1 MGKLIVLNRKTK
13 EYDYFIKYKRNCID
27 DKYIVELFYSHNS
40 EWTNPGS
47 KILTLKEENLMLDFK
62 FEDKVDLKKTPYYTK
77 DHMQLA
83 FLALDAISND
93 DKVKRKCKNRTFKI
107 LKLC

>member
-13 EYDYFIKYKRNCID
+13 EYDYFIKYKRNRKE
-27 DKYIVELFYSHNS
+27 DKYTVELFYSHNGD
-40 EWTNPGS
+40 WTNPGS

-77 DHMQLA
+77 NHMELVL
-83 FLALDAISND
+83 LALDAISTG
-93 DKVKRKCKNRTFKI
+93 DKVKRKCKNMTFKI
-107 LKLC
+107 LKM